1 MAAAAA
7 TNANANAN
15 ANASPAQTGRAVR
28 DHHHHHHHHHQQQQ
42 QQPRL
47 LSTVSSLCQL
57 LGPPLSIPPQIHRS

>member
-28 DHHHHHHHHHQQQQ
+28 DHHHHHHHHQQQ

>member
-28 DHHHHHHHHHQQQQ
+28 DHHHHHHHQQQQ

>member
-28 DHHHHHHHHHQQQQ
+28 DHHHHHQQQQQ